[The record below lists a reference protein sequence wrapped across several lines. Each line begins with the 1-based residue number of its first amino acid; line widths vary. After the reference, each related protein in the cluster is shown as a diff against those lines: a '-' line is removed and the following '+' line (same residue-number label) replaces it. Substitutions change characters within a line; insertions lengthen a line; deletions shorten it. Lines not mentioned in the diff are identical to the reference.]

1 MTILAEPS
9 SQNLY
14 LGRFFFDSRK
24 NQIIPK
30 VPGLMVQIAAISNGK
45 QFCNL
50 YMCFVV
56 NFDFTEWVY
65 IQNIQHAVCKNKA

>member
-1 MTILAEPS
+1 MTILAKPS

-14 LGRFFFDSRK
+14 LGRVFFYSRK

-45 QFCNL
+45 QFFNL

-56 NFDFTEWVY
+56 NFYFTEWVY